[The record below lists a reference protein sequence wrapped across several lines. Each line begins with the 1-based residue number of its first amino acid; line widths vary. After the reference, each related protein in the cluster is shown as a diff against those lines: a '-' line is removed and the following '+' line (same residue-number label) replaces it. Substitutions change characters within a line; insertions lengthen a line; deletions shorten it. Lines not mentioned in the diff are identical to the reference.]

1 MRQFKIDEVVRKIL
15 VEEVQEEVQEEDV
28 VKEEEEEKKEENI
41 VDIVKE
47 ITLGD
52 NDVFRIYELWKE
64 EKLEEKIES
73 IIKVDLP
80 SDEELA
86 LNYLENGVKYK
97 DKEYVSLIT
106 SVGMMKKEDTEIEY
120 SCEYFFIDK
129 DEQDFREILEDVASL
144 GKLETQKGKTMCI
157 NKDIVARL
165 SLLLSVGDRV
175 SLPISSGDNMS
186 LHDIKIAILPEAFYK
201 YSNNYLEFAEIE
213 ENKIDLDNLRLVP
226 RANKTLKHT
235 AMDGCGFAMP
245 EVFDEIQKQLN
256 KKYKID
262 FAVIRVLGTATKGLI
277 VRFNHKK
284 YIKEELKADKLIVKD
299 MWNNDVDL
307 MQVDVVLNESMVKWS
322 KWFSSQ
328 QEIEELKNS
337 PRYAKYKDLFCG
349 FNVTKVNK
357 EAVKEYTEANYQILS
372 NLIITLKKL
381 MKLQKEDEETYKKA
395 IDLDIDTLRIALGDV
410 AREDMESLSP
420 STKLHG
426 ILQLD
431 EDIKKCQSFY
441 KIVGN
446 LVNKKINGLA
456 GGGIQL
462 KGNYKTQV
470 HDIISY
476 INSLVDHKYIYEDG
490 KLKGI
495 EVFMDKENGLNAYN
509 HYVPKENGKRVLAR
523 CPLNSATEIIKT
535 ELKPNKLYDKYFGDL
550 TKELIFYP
558 FDDTLMLQSGADTDG
573 DITFCIDEETIY
585 NAVIDDVDEDG
596 TVWFFH
602 NQFDGKALK
611 ETYNRKNMYNRI
623 IEGRGNSIGAL
634 SNKGAII
641 SNRIQALPHYDVDW
655 DSYFSVDDDIKTIKE
670 EILSKRNIDN
680 REKWTIIKNR
690 INNRRE
696 NLKKDIENGKIKDY
710 TQLEEK
716 EIEDFMYSRFQMFKV
731 YSYYLTLLQM
741 IAIDSPKTGINVDST
756 MLKPLNNVIKYI
768 KKPKYIYY
776 AKYKKENK
784 TVKYYDTQSSN
795 SLLNVYANY
804 IIKNYGANAR
814 EIKDRKY
821 NNNYF
826 HNLLVKGMDKNEAYN
841 LQLVDSLKQIA
852 DRWQKNKNE
861 LEVNTKI
868 KELREEQK
876 KYKYPTKEYMEIQ
889 DKLFPLYQKRKEEY
903 KLIDLETHNAYD
915 SIASCYNYDE
925 ILRAL
930 HEVRTSYETKYG
942 DARINSHFIMEFAYE
957 ELRKHLLKLNN
968 GVGTAYEKDK
978 DGDIA
983 YFNERYTK
991 VPKKLDPTVNITH
1004 KEVIASKKKMGQL
1017 TEDKRLGVKLFKED
1031 IEEMLQVKVE
1041 ESGKWTNYN
1050 LYNLIG
1056 EKYGFIYPDYQHKV
1070 EDNEVLYVVDR
1081 DGSNIWFD

>member
-1 MRQFKIDEVVRKIL
+1 MKKYKIREVNKKVSR
-15 VEEVQEEVQEEDV
+15 D
-28 VKEEEEEKKEENI
+28 KEGEFLRDDNGK
-41 VDIVKE
+41 VIVKE
-47 ITLGD
+47 TEKEISIGN
-52 NDVFRIYELWKE
+52 NDVFRLYALWRGI
-64 EKLEEKIES
+64 KLEEKIES
-73 IIKVDLP
+73 IIKVGLP
-80 SDEELA
+80 KDEKLA
-86 LNYLENGVKYK
+86 YQMLKNGIRYK
-97 DKEYVSLIT
+97 GIRYVSLIT
-106 SVGMMKKEDTEIEY
+106 SVGLMKKDDMDLDY
-120 SCEYFFIDK
+120 SCEYFFVNKGSKEFKNVI
-129 DEQDFREILEDVASL
+129 EDVASL
-144 GKLETQKGKTMCI
+144 GKLETKKGETMCI

-175 SLPISSGDNMS
+175 SLPISSGDRGD

-201 YSNNYLEFAEIE
+201 YTNNYLEFAEIE

-307 MQVDVVLNESMVKWS
+307 MQVDVVLNESMIKWG

-328 QEIEELKNS
+328 QEILDLMNS
-337 PRYAKYKDLFCG
+337 PRYAKYKDLFFG
-349 FNVTKVNK
+349 FNITKVNK

-573 DITFCIDEETIY
+573 DISFVIEEETIY
-585 NAVIDDVDEDG
+585 NGVIDDVDENG
-596 TVWFFH
+596 VKWLFH
-602 NQFDGKALK
+602 NQFDGKTLK

-690 INNRRE
+690 INNLRE
-696 NLKKDIENGKIKDY
+696 NIKKDIENGKIKDY

-784 TVKYYDTQSSN
+784 TVKYYDTESSN

-814 EIKDRKY
+814 DIKDRKY

-826 HNLLVKGMDKNEAYN
+826 HNLLIKDMDKNEAYN

-852 DRWQKNKNE
+852 DRWQKKKNE

-876 KYKYPTKEYMEIQ
+876 KYKYPTEKYMEIH

-903 KLIDLETHNAYD
+903 ELIDLETHNAYD
-915 SIASCYNYDE
+915 SIASCYDYEE

-930 HEVRTSYETKYG
+930 HKVRTGYETEYG
-942 DARINSHFIMEFAYE
+942 NARINSHFIIEFAYE
-957 ELRKHLLKLNN
+957 ELRKYLLKLNN
-968 GVGTAYEKDK
+968 GVGTAYKIDP
-978 DGDIA
+978 DGDIK
-983 YFNERYTK
+983 YFHNTYTK
-991 VPKKLDPTVNITH
+991 VPKPIDPTVNITH
-1004 KEVIASKKKMGQL
+1004 KEVIASKKKLGQL

-1031 IEEMLQVKVE
+1031 IEDMLQVKVE
-1041 ESGKWTNYN
+1041 ENGKWTNYN
-1050 LYNLIG
+1050 LYGVTTG
-1056 EKYGFIYPDYQHKV
+1056 EKYGYIYPKYQDKV
-1070 EDNEVLYVVDR
+1070 EDEMKLKVVDR

>member
-1 MRQFKIDEVVRKIL
+1 MRQFKISEVSKKIDRDKEGNFVKDENGKVII
-15 VEEVQEEVQEEDV
+15 
-28 VKEEEEEKKEENI
+28 KETE
-41 VDIVKE
+41 KE
-47 ITLGD
+47 ITIDD
-52 NDVFRIYELWKE
+52 NDVFRLYSLWRGV
-64 EKLEEKIES
+64 KLDDKVES
-73 IIKVDLP
+73 IIKVGLP
-80 SDEELA
+80 KDEKLA
-86 LNYLENGVKYK
+86 YQMLKNGVRYK
-97 DKEYVSLIT
+97 GIKYVSLIT
-106 SVGMMKKEDTEIEY
+106 SVGMMKKDDMELEY
-120 SCEYFFIDK
+120 SCEYFFINK
-129 DEQDFREILEDVASL
+129 GSKEFKNVLEDVASL
-144 GKLETQKGKTMCI
+144 GKLETQKGKTICI
-157 NKDIVARL
+157 NKDVVARL
-165 SLLLSVGDRV
+165 SLLLSSGNRV
-175 SLPISSGDNMS
+175 SLPN
-186 LHDIKIAILPEAFYK
+186 IKVAILPEAFYK
-201 YSNNYLEFAEIE
+201 YTNNYLEFAEIE

-226 RANKTLKHT
+226 RPNKELKHT
-235 AMDGCGFAMP
+235 AMDGCGFGMP
-245 EVFDEIQKQLN
+245 NVFDEIQKQLG

-262 FAVIRVLGTATKGLI
+262 FAGIRTLGTAGKGLI
-277 VRFNHKK
+277 VRFDHKK
-284 YIKEELKADKLIVKD
+284 YIKEELKLDKLIVKD
-299 MWNNDVDL
+299 MWGNDEDL
-307 MQVDVVLNESMVKWS
+307 MKVDIVLNESMLKWG

-328 QEIEELKNS
+328 QEIEDLMNS

-349 FNVTKVNK
+349 FNITKVNK
-357 EAVKEYTEANYQILS
+357 EAVKEYTEANYQVLS
-372 NLIITLKKL
+372 NIIITLKKL
-381 MKLQKEDEETYKKA
+381 MELQKNDEETYKKA
-395 IDLDIDTLRIALGDV
+395 INLDIDTIRIMLGDV
-410 AREDMESLSP
+410 AREDMEVLSP
-420 STKLHG
+420 STKMHG
-426 ILQLD
+426 LLQLC

-441 KIVGN
+441 KVVGN
-446 LVNKKINGLA
+446 LVNKKINNLA

-476 INSLVDHKYIYEDG
+476 INSLVNPKYIYDKEG
-490 KLKGI
+490 KLEGI

-509 HYVPKENGKRVLAR
+509 YYVPKENGKRVLAR
-523 CPLNSATEIIKT
+523 CPLNSATELIKT
-535 ELKPNKLYDKYFGDL
+535 ELKPNELYDKYFGDL
-550 TKELIFYP
+550 TEELIFFP
-558 FDDTLMLQSGADTDG
+558 FDDSAMRASGSDFDL

-611 ETYNRKNMYNRI
+611 ETYNRENMYKRI
-623 IEGRGNSIGAL
+623 LAGRGNKIGTL

-641 SNRIQALPHYDVDW
+641 SNLIQEMPYYDVEW
-655 DSYFSVDDDIKTIKE
+655 DCYYTYSDIMDSVEKKYKDYSFS
-670 EILSKRNIDN
+670 SKKDRNIFIGKQKKKRKELLRKELEDGVIVDYS
-680 REKWTIIKNR
+680 K
-690 INNRRE
+690 INE
-696 NLKKDIENGKIKDY
+696 DD
-710 TQLEEK
+710 LEE
-716 EIEDFMYSRFQMFKV
+716 FMYSRFQKFKK

-741 IAIDSPKTGINVDST
+741 IAIDSPKTGISVDSS
-756 MLKPLNNVIKYI
+756 MLKPLNNVIKSN
-768 KKPKYIYY
+768 KKPLYIYY

-784 TVKYYDTQSSN
+784 TVNYEDVSWSN
-795 SLLNVYANY
+795 SLLNNYASY

-852 DRWQKNKNE
+852 DRWQKKKNE

-868 KELREEQK
+868 KEYREEQK
-876 KYKYPTKEYMEIQ
+876 KYKYGTEKYMEIQ
-889 DKLFPLYQKRKEEY
+889 DKLFPLYQERKEEY

-915 SIASCYNYDE
+915 SIVSCYGYEE

-983 YFNERYTK
+983 YFNERYIK
-991 VPKKLDPTVNITH
+991 VPKKLDDTVNITH

-1017 TEDKRLGVKLFKED
+1017 TEDKRLGVKLFKDD
-1031 IEEMLQVKVE
+1031 IEDMLQVKVE

-1056 EKYGFIYPDYQHKV
+1056 EKYGFIYPKYQHKV

-1081 DGSNIWFD
+1081 DGSNIWFN

>member
-1 MRQFKIDEVVRKIL
+1 MRQFKISEVSKKIDRDKEGNFVKDENGKVII
-15 VEEVQEEVQEEDV
+15 
-28 VKEEEEEKKEENI
+28 KETE
-41 VDIVKE
+41 KE
-47 ITLGD
+47 ITIDD
-52 NDVFRIYELWKE
+52 NDVFRLYSLWRGV
-64 EKLEEKIES
+64 KLEDKVES
-73 IIKVDLP
+73 IIKVGLP
-80 SDEELA
+80 KDEKLA
-86 LNYLENGVKYK
+86 YQMLKNGVRYK
-97 DKEYVSLIT
+97 GIKYVSLIT
-106 SVGMMKKEDTEIEY
+106 SVGMMKKDDMELEY
-120 SCEYFFIDK
+120 SCEYFFINK
-129 DEQDFREILEDVASL
+129 GSKEFKNVLEDVASL
-144 GKLETQKGKTMCI
+144 GKLETQKGKTICI

-165 SLLLSVGDRV
+165 SLLLSSGDRV
-175 SLPISSGDNMS
+175 SLPSINM
-186 LHDIKIAILPEAFYK
+186 AILPEAFYK
-201 YSNNYLEFAEIE
+201 YTNNYLEFAEIE

-226 RANKTLKHT
+226 RPNKTLEHT
-235 AMDGCGFAMP
+235 VMDGCGFGMP
-245 EVFDEIQKQLN
+245 EVFDEIQKQLG

-262 FAVIRVLGTATKGLI
+262 FAGIRTLGTAGKGLI
-277 VRFNHKK
+277 VRFDHKK
-284 YIKEELKADKLIVKD
+284 YIKEELKADKLVVKD
-299 MWNNDVDL
+299 MWNNEVDL
-307 MQVDVVLNESMVKWS
+307 MQVDVVLNESMVKWG

-337 PRYAKYKDLFCG
+337 PKYEKYKDLFYG
-349 FNVTKVNK
+349 FNITKVNK

-381 MKLQKEDEETYKKA
+381 MELQKNDEETYKKA
-395 IDLDIDTLRIALGDV
+395 IDLDTDTVRILLGDV
-410 AREDMESLSP
+410 AREDIETLSP
-420 STKLHG
+420 STKMHG

-431 EDIKKCQSFY
+431 EGIKKCQSFY
-441 KIVGN
+441 KVVGN
-446 LVNKKINGLA
+446 LVNKKINNLA

-476 INSLVDHKYIYEDG
+476 INSLVDPKYIYKDG

-495 EVFMDKENGLNAYN
+495 EVSMDKENGLNAYN
-509 HYVPKENGKRVLAR
+509 HYVPKESGKRVLAR
-523 CPLNSATEIIKT
+523 CPLNSATEMIKT
-535 ELKPNKLYDKYFGDL
+535 ELKSNKLYDKYFGDL
-550 TKELIFYP
+550 SEELIFFP
-558 FDDTLMLQSGADTDG
+558 FDDSAMRASGSDFDL

-585 NAVIDDVDEDG
+585 NGVIDDVDENG
-596 TVWFFH
+596 TVWYFH

-611 ETYNRKNMYNRI
+611 ETYNRENMYKRI
-623 IEGRGNSIGAL
+623 LAGRGNAIGYL

-655 DSYFSVDDDIKTIKE
+655 DDYFSIDDDIKTIKE
-670 EILSKRNIDN
+670 EILSKRNIDS

-696 NLKKDIENGKIKDY
+696 NLKKDVENGKIKDY

-756 MLKPLNNVIKYI
+756 MLRPLNSVIKCI
-768 KKPKYIYY
+768 KKPRYVYH

-852 DRWQKNKNE
+852 DRWQKKKNE

-876 KYKYPTKEYMEIQ
+876 KFKYGTEKYMEIQ
-889 DKLFPLYQKRKEEY
+889 DKLFPLYQERKEEY
-903 KLIDLETHNAYD
+903 MKINIETHNAYD
-915 SIASCYNYDE
+915 SIASCYGYEE

-991 VPKKLDPTVNITH
+991 VPKKLDDTVNITH

-1017 TEDKRLGVKLFKED
+1017 TEDKRLGVKLLKDD
-1031 IEEMLQVKVE
+1031 IEDMLVVKVE

-1056 EKYGFIYPDYQHKV
+1056 EKYAFIYPDYQHKV

-1081 DGSNIWFD
+1081 DGSNIWFN

>member
-1 MRQFKIDEVVRKIL
+1 MRQFKIDEVVRKVL
-15 VEEVQEEVQEEDV
+15 VEEVQEEVKEEDV
-28 VKEEEEEKKEENI
+28 LKEEEEKKEENI
-41 VDIVKE
+41 VDIINE

-52 NDVFRIYELWKE
+52 NDVFRIYELWRE

-80 SDEELA
+80 LDEELA
-86 LNYLENGVKYK
+86 LDYLENGVKYK

-106 SVGMMKKEDTEIEY
+106 SVGMMKKEDTEVEY
-120 SCEYFFIDK
+120 ACEYFFINK
-129 DEQDFREILEDVASL
+129 DEQDFREVLEDVASL
-144 GKLETQKGKTMCI
+144 GKLETKKGEIMCI

-175 SLPISSGDNMS
+175 SLPN
-186 LHDIKIAILPEAFYK
+186 IKMAILPEAFYK
-201 YSNNYLEFAEIE
+201 YTNNYLEFAEIE
-213 ENKIDLDNLRLVP
+213 ENKIDLDNLRLVKKP
-226 RANKTLKHT
+226 NLELEHT
-235 AMDGCGFAMP
+235 AMDGCGFATP
-245 EVFDEIQKQLN
+245 NVFDEIQKQLG

-262 FAVIRVLGTATKGLI
+262 FAGIRTLGTAGKGLI
-277 VRFNHKK
+277 VRFDHRK
-284 YIKEELKADKLIVKD
+284 YIKEELKLDKLIVKD
-299 MWNNDVDL
+299 MWGNDVDL
-307 MQVDVVLNESMVKWS
+307 MKVDIVLNESMLKWG

-328 QEIEELKNS
+328 QEIEDLMNS
-337 PRYAKYKDLFCG
+337 PKYAKYKDLFLG
-349 FNVTKVNK
+349 FNITKVNK
-357 EAVKEYTEANYQILS
+357 EAVKEYTEANYQVLS
-372 NLIITLKKL
+372 NIIITLKKL
-381 MKLQKEDEETYKKA
+381 MELQKADEETYRKV
-395 IDLDIDTLRIALGDV
+395 IDLDIDTIRIMLGDI

-441 KIVGN
+441 KVVGN
-446 LVNKKINGLA
+446 LVNKKINNLA
-456 GGGIQL
+456 GGGIKL

-476 INSLVDHKYIYEDG
+476 INSLVNPQYIYKDG

-523 CPLNSATEIIKT
+523 CPLNSAIELIKT
-535 ELKPNKLYDKYFGDL
+535 ELKQNKLYDKYFGNL
-550 TKELIFYP
+550 TKELIFFP
-558 FDDTLMLQSGADTDG
+558 FDDSAMRASGSDFDL
-573 DITFCIDEETIY
+573 DITFCIEEETIY
-585 NAVIDDVDEDG
+585 NGVIDDVDEYG
-596 TVWFFH
+596 TVWYFH

-611 ETYNRKNMYNRI
+611 ETYNRENMYKRI
-623 IEGRGNSIGAL
+623 LAGRGNAIGYL

-655 DSYFSVDDDIKTIKE
+655 DCYFSVDDDNKAIKE
-670 EILSKRNIDN
+670 ETLSKRNIDS

-690 INNRRE
+690 IKNRE
-696 NLKKDIENGKIKDY
+696 ESLKKDVEEKIKKDY
-710 TQLEEK
+710 TQLTEK

-756 MLKPLNNVIKYI
+756 MLKPLSSVIKCI
-768 KKPKYIYY
+768 KKPRYTYH

-784 TVKYYDTQSSN
+784 TVKYYDTESSN
-795 SLLNVYANY
+795 SLLNVYARY
-804 IIKNYGANAR
+804 IIENYGANAR

-852 DRWQKNKNE
+852 DRWQKKKNE

-868 KELREEQK
+868 KELRK
-876 KYKYPTKEYMEIQ
+876 KQEKFKYDTKEYMEIQ
-889 DKLFPLYQKRKEEY
+889 DKLFPLYQERKEEY
-903 KLIDLETHNAYD
+903 MKINIETHNAYD
-915 SIASCYNYDE
+915 SIASCYDYEE

-930 HEVRTSYETKYG
+930 HKVRTGYETEHG
-942 DARINSHFIMEFAYE
+942 NARINSHFIMEFAYE

-968 GVGTAYEKDK
+968 GVGTAYKIDP
-978 DGDIA
+978 DGDIK
-983 YFNERYTK
+983 YFHNTYTK
-991 VPKKLDPTVNITH
+991 VPKKLDDTVNITH
-1004 KEVIASKKKMGQL
+1004 KEVIASKKKLGQL
-1017 TEDKRLGVKLFKED
+1017 TEDKRLGVKLFKDD
-1031 IEEMLQVKVE
+1031 IEDMLQVKVE
-1041 ESGKWTNYN
+1041 ENGKWTNYN
-1050 LYNLIG
+1050 LYEVSSG
-1056 EKYGFIYPDYQHKV
+1056 EKCGYIYPKYQDKV
-1070 EDNEVLYVVDR
+1070 LDKMELKVIDR
-1081 DGSNIWFD
+1081 DGSNIWF

>member
-1 MRQFKIDEVVRKIL
+1 MRQFKIDEVARKIL
-15 VEEVQEEVQEEDV
+15 VEEVHEEVKEEEL
-28 VKEEEEEKKEENI
+28 KEEEEEKKEENI

-52 NDVFRIYELWKE
+52 NDVFRIYEFWKE

-86 LNYLENGVKYK
+86 LDYLENGVKYK

-106 SVGMMKKEDTEIEY
+106 SVGMMKKEDTDIEY

-129 DEQDFREILEDVASL
+129 EEQDFREILEDVASL
-144 GKLETQKGKTMCI
+144 GKLETKKGEIMCI

-175 SLPISSGDNMS
+175 SLPN
-186 LHDIKIAILPEAFYK
+186 IKMAILPEAFYK
-201 YSNNYLEFAEIE
+201 YTNNYLEFAEIE
-213 ENKIDLDNLRLVP
+213 ENKIDLDNLRLVKKP
-226 RANKTLKHT
+226 NLELEHT
-235 AMDGCGFAMP
+235 AMDGCGFATP
-245 EVFDEIQKQLN
+245 NVFDEIQKQLN
-256 KKYKID
+256 KTYKID
-262 FAVIRVLGTATKGLI
+262 FAGIRTLCTAGKGLI
-277 VRFNHKK
+277 VRFDHKK
-284 YIKEELKADKLIVKD
+284 YIKEELKADKLVVKD
-299 MWNNDVDL
+299 MWNNDIDL
-307 MQVDVVLNESMVKWS
+307 MQVDVILNESMVKWS
-322 KWFSSQ
+322 KWFSSYD
-328 QEIEELKNS
+328 EIEELKNS
-337 PRYAKYKDLFCG
+337 PRYAKYKDLFFG
-349 FNVTKVNK
+349 FNITKVNK
-357 EAVKEYTEANYQILS
+357 EAVKEYTEANYQVLS
-372 NLIITLKKL
+372 NIIITLKKL
-381 MKLQKEDEETYKKA
+381 MELQKNDEETYKKA
-395 IDLDIDTLRIALGDV
+395 IDLDTDTVRILLGDV
-410 AREDMESLSP
+410 AREDMEVLSP
-420 STKLHG
+420 STKMHG
-426 ILQLD
+426 LLQLC

-441 KIVGN
+441 KVVGN
-446 LVNKKINGLA
+446 LVNKKINNLA

-476 INSLVDHKYIYEDG
+476 INSLVNPKYIYDKEG
-490 KLKGI
+490 KLEGI

-509 HYVPKENGKRVLAR
+509 YYVPKENGKRVLAR
-523 CPLNSATEIIKT
+523 CPLNSATELIKT
-535 ELKPNKLYDKYFGDL
+535 ELKPNELYDKYFGDL
-550 TKELIFYP
+550 TEELIFFP
-558 FDDTLMLQSGADTDG
+558 FDDSAMRASGSDFDL

-611 ETYNRKNMYNRI
+611 ETYNRENMYKRI
-623 IEGRGNSIGAL
+623 LAGRGNKIGTL

-641 SNRIQALPHYDVDW
+641 SNLIQEMPYYDVEW
-655 DSYFSVDDDIKTIKE
+655 DCYYTYSDIMDSVEKKYKDYSFS
-670 EILSKRNIDN
+670 SKKDRNIFIGKQKKKRKELLRKELEDGVIVDYS
-680 REKWTIIKNR
+680 K
-690 INNRRE
+690 INE
-696 NLKKDIENGKIKDY
+696 DD
-710 TQLEEK
+710 LEE
-716 EIEDFMYSRFQMFKV
+716 FMYKNFQKFKV

-741 IAIDSPKTGINVDST
+741 VAIDSPKTGISVDSS
-756 MLKPLNNVIKYI
+756 MLKPLNNVIKSN
-768 KKPKYIYY
+768 KKPLYIYH

-784 TVKYYDTQSSN
+784 TVNYEDVSWSN
-795 SLLNVYANY
+795 SLLNNYASY

-814 EIKDRKY
+814 EIKDKKY

-826 HNLLVKGMDKNEAYN
+826 HNLLIKGMDKNEAYN

-852 DRWQKNKNE
+852 DRWQNNKNE

-915 SIASCYNYDE
+915 SIASCYNYEE

-930 HEVRTSYETKYG
+930 HKVRTSYETKYG

-968 GVGTAYEKDK
+968 GVGTAYKIDP
-978 DGDIA
+978 DGDIK
-983 YFNERYTK
+983 YFHNTYTK
-991 VPKKLDPTVNITH
+991 VPKKLDDTVNKTH
-1004 KEVIASKKKMGQL
+1004 KEVIASKKKLGQL

-1031 IEEMLQVKVE
+1031 IEDMLQVKVE
-1041 ESGKWTNYN
+1041 ENGKWTNYN
-1050 LYNLIG
+1050 LYGVTTG
-1056 EKYGFIYPDYQHKV
+1056 EKYGYIYPKYQDKV
-1070 EDNEVLYVVDR
+1070 EDEMKLKVVDR
-1081 DGSNIWFD
+1081 DGSNIWF

>member
-1 MRQFKIDEVVRKIL
+1 MRQFKIDEVVKKVL
-15 VEEVQEEVQEEDV
+15 VEEVKEELKEEDV
-28 VKEEEEEKKEENI
+28 VKEEEEKKEENI

-80 SDEELA
+80 SDTGLA
-86 LNYLENGVKYK
+86 LDYLENGVKYK

-106 SVGMMKKEDTEIEY
+106 SVGMMKKEDTEVEY
-120 SCEYFFIDK
+120 SCEYFFINK
-129 DEQDFREILEDVASL
+129 DEQDFREVLEDVASL
-144 GKLETQKGKTMCI
+144 GKLETKKGETMCI

-175 SLPISSGDNMS
+175 SLPISSGDRVD

-201 YSNNYLEFAEIE
+201 YTNNYLEFAEIE

-226 RANKTLKHT
+226 RPNKTLEHT
-235 AMDGCGFAMP
+235 AMDGCGFGMP
-245 EVFDEIQKQLN
+245 KIFDEIQKQLG
-256 KKYKID
+256 KEYKID
-262 FAVIRVLGTATKGLI
+262 FAGIRTLGTAGKGLI
-277 VRFNHKK
+277 VRFDHKK
-284 YIKEELKADKLIVKD
+284 YIKEELKADKLVVLD
-299 MWNNDVDL
+299 MWGKEVDL

-328 QEIEELKNS
+328 QEILDLMNS
-337 PRYAKYKDLFCG
+337 PKYAKYKKLFLG
-349 FNVTKVNK
+349 FNITKVNK

-381 MKLQKEDEETYKKA
+381 MELQKEDEETYKKA
-395 IDLDIDTLRIALGDV
+395 IDLDIDTVRIMLKDV
-410 AREDMESLSP
+410 TREDIETLSP
-420 STKLHG
+420 STKMHG

-431 EDIKKCQSFY
+431 EGIKKCQSFY
-441 KIVGN
+441 KVVGN
-446 LVNKKINGLA
+446 LVNKKINNLA

-476 INSLVDHKYIYEDG
+476 INSLVDPKYIYKDG

-495 EVFMDKENGLNAYN
+495 EVSMDKENGLNAYN
-509 HYVPKENGKRVLAR
+509 HYVPKESGKRVLAR
-523 CPLNSATEIIKT
+523 CPLNSATEMIKT
-535 ELKPNKLYDKYFGDL
+535 ELKSNKLYDKYFGDL
-550 TKELIFYP
+550 SKELIFFP
-558 FDDTLMLQSGADTDG
+558 FDDSAMRASGSDFDL

-585 NAVIDDVDEDG
+585 NGVIDDVDENG
-596 TVWFFH
+596 TVWYFH

-611 ETYNRKNMYNRI
+611 ETYNRENMYKRI
-623 IEGRGNSIGAL
+623 LAGRGNSIGTL

-655 DSYFSVDDDIKTIKE
+655 DDYFSIDDDIKTIKE
-670 EILSKRNIDN
+670 EILSKRNIDS

-696 NLKKDIENGKIKDY
+696 NLKKDVENGKVKDY
-710 TQLEEK
+710 TQLNEK
-716 EIEDFMYSRFQMFKV
+716 EIEDFIYSRFQKFKK

-741 IAIDSPKTGINVDST
+741 IAIDSPKTGISVDYT
-756 MLKPLNNVIKYI
+756 MLKPLSSVIKCI
-768 KKPKYIYY
+768 KKPRYIYY

-795 SLLNVYANY
+795 SLLNIYANY

-826 HNLLVKGMDKNEAYN
+826 HNLLIKDMDKNEAYN

-852 DRWQKNKNE
+852 DRWQKKKNE

-915 SIASCYNYDE
+915 SIASCYNYEE

-930 HEVRTSYETKYG
+930 HKVRTSYETKYG

-968 GVGTAYEKDK
+968 GVGTAYKIDP
-978 DGDIA
+978 DGDIK
-983 YFNERYTK
+983 YFHNTYTK
-991 VPKKLDPTVNITH
+991 VPKKLDDTVNKTH
-1004 KEVIASKKKMGQL
+1004 KEVIASKKKLGQL

-1031 IEEMLQVKVE
+1031 IEDMLQVKVE
-1041 ESGKWTNYN
+1041 ENGKWTNYN
-1050 LYNLIG
+1050 LYGVTTG
-1056 EKYGFIYPDYQHKV
+1056 EKYGYIYPKYQDKV
-1070 EDNEVLYVVDR
+1070 EDEMKLKVVDR
-1081 DGSNIWFD
+1081 DGSNIWF

>member
-1 MRQFKIDEVVRKIL
+1 MRQFKISEVSKKIDRDKEGNFVKDENGKVII
-15 VEEVQEEVQEEDV
+15 
-28 VKEEEEEKKEENI
+28 KETE
-41 VDIVKE
+41 KE
-47 ITLGD
+47 ITIDD
-52 NDVFRIYELWKE
+52 NDVFRLYSLWRGV
-64 EKLEEKIES
+64 KLDDKVES
-73 IIKVDLP
+73 IIKVGLP
-80 SDEELA
+80 KDEKLA
-86 LNYLENGVKYK
+86 YQMLKNGVRYK
-97 DKEYVSLIT
+97 GIKYVSLIT
-106 SVGMMKKEDTEIEY
+106 SVGMMKKDDMELEY
-120 SCEYFFIDK
+120 SCEYFFINK
-129 DEQDFREILEDVASL
+129 GSKEFKNVLEDVASL
-144 GKLETQKGKTMCI
+144 GKLETQKGKTICI
-157 NKDIVARL
+157 NKDVVARL
-165 SLLLSVGDRV
+165 SLLLSSGNRV
-175 SLPISSGDNMS
+175 SLPN
-186 LHDIKIAILPEAFYK
+186 IKVAILPEAFYK
-201 YSNNYLEFAEIE
+201 YTNNYLEFAEIE

-226 RANKTLKHT
+226 RPNKELKHT
-235 AMDGCGFAMP
+235 AMDGCGFGMP
-245 EVFDEIQKQLN
+245 NVFDEIQKQLG

-262 FAVIRVLGTATKGLI
+262 FAGIRTLGTAGKGLI
-277 VRFNHKK
+277 VRFDHKK
-284 YIKEELKADKLIVKD
+284 YIKEELKLDKLIVKD
-299 MWNNDVDL
+299 MWGNDEDL
-307 MQVDVVLNESMVKWS
+307 MKVDIVLNESMLKWG

-328 QEIEELKNS
+328 QEIEDLMNS

-349 FNVTKVNK
+349 FNITKVNK
-357 EAVKEYTEANYQILS
+357 EAVKEYTEANYQVLS
-372 NLIITLKKL
+372 NIIITLKKL
-381 MKLQKEDEETYKKA
+381 MELQKNDEETYKKA
-395 IDLDIDTLRIALGDV
+395 INLDIDTIRIMLGDV
-410 AREDMESLSP
+410 AREDMEVLSP
-420 STKLHG
+420 STKMHG
-426 ILQLD
+426 LLQLC

-441 KIVGN
+441 KVVGN
-446 LVNKKINGLA
+446 LVNKKINNLA

-476 INSLVDHKYIYEDG
+476 INSLVNPKYIYDKEG
-490 KLKGI
+490 KLEGI

-509 HYVPKENGKRVLAR
+509 YYVPKENGKRVLAR
-523 CPLNSATEIIKT
+523 CPLNSATELIKT
-535 ELKPNKLYDKYFGDL
+535 ELKPNELYDKYFGDL
-550 TKELIFYP
+550 TEELIFFP
-558 FDDTLMLQSGADTDG
+558 FDDSAMRASGSDFDL

-611 ETYNRKNMYNRI
+611 ETYNRENMYKRI
-623 IEGRGNSIGAL
+623 LAGRGNKIGTL

-641 SNRIQALPHYDVDW
+641 SNLIQEMPYYDVEW
-655 DSYFSVDDDIKTIKE
+655 DCYYTYSDIMDSVEKKYKDYSFS
-670 EILSKRNIDN
+670 SKKDRNIFIGKQKKKRKELLRKELEDGVIVDYS
-680 REKWTIIKNR
+680 K
-690 INNRRE
+690 INE
-696 NLKKDIENGKIKDY
+696 DD
-710 TQLEEK
+710 LEE
-716 EIEDFMYSRFQMFKV
+716 FMYKNFQKFKV

-741 IAIDSPKTGINVDST
+741 VAIDSPKTGISVDSS
-756 MLKPLNNVIKYI
+756 MLKPLNNVIKSN
-768 KKPKYIYY
+768 KKPLYIYH

-784 TVKYYDTQSSN
+784 TVNYEDVSWSN
-795 SLLNVYANY
+795 SLLNNYASY

-814 EIKDRKY
+814 EIKDKKY

-826 HNLLVKGMDKNEAYN
+826 HNLLIKGMDKNEAYN

-876 KYKYPTKEYMEIQ
+876 KFKYGTEKYMEIQ

-968 GVGTAYEKDK
+968 GVGTAYKIDP
-978 DGDIA
+978 DGDIK
-983 YFNERYTK
+983 YFHNTYTK
-991 VPKKLDPTVNITH
+991 VPKKLDDTVNITH

-1031 IEEMLQVKVE
+1031 IEDMLVVKVE

-1070 EDNEVLYVVDR
+1070 KDKMELKVVDR
-1081 DGSNIWFD
+1081 DGNNIWFN